1 MKASPLPG
9 EVWVVDFGYEGK
21 VRSALVVSIPD
32 RNCRLAIASVVQ
44 VATQYAGTPYEI
56 TLPRVPW
63 LREQSYCNA
72 QTVQPVR
79 WTEFQR
85 KVGQFD
91 ARVLTDMR
99 SAIAAWIGL
108 RTA

>member
-9 EVWVVDFGYEGK
+9 EVWTVDFGYDGK
-21 VRSALVVSIPD
+21 VRSALVVSKPD
-32 RNCRLAIASVVQ
+32 PNCRLALASVVQ
-44 VATQYAGTPYEI
+44 VTAQFGGTPYEV

-72 QTVQPVR
+72 QTVQPVA
-79 WTEFQR
+79 WVEFQR

-91 ARVLTDMR
+91 GRVLKDV
-99 SAIAAWIGL
+99 
-108 RTA
+108 RTALGLWLAI